1 MWFCFTVTGAVSA
14 LIIIVSL
21 WEKFQTNPTITG
33 LDTDFHNQQVI
44 FPTIALCPVVPYD
57 ENRTREVAF
66 GTLAFYEE
74 DRADRMEPILK
85 ALTDLTY
92 ANVARLVELRQQ
104 LGDDEAR
111 SFLSNSLRT
120 WVFMVIFY
128 GSSLCKHFLTAYFF
142 HSQTYFVR
150 MPLTRAS
157 TRTKK

>member
-85 ALTDLTY
+85 ALTELTY

-120 WVFMVIFY
+120 WVFMVICWFKFMQT
-128 GSSLCKHFLTAYFF
+128 SFNRIFF
-142 HSQTYFVR
+142 
-150 MPLTRAS
+150 P
-157 TRTKK
+157 